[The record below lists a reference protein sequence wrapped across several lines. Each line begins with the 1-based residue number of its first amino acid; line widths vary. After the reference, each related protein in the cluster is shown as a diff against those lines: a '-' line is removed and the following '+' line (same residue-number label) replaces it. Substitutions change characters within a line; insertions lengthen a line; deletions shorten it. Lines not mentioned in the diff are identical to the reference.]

1 MECGTQTSRPF
12 FSHQSG
18 SLGSLPSL
26 QPLSHQARARSRHGF
41 PTRWLRFLTCL
52 PSFHSEARNPE
63 PGTRNLCF
71 RPRVRPEEDLL
82 HTSVSGPCPWGSV
95 SYGSALGYLE
105 CIRGTWRRRRQQRL
119 GAVGWGSWGP
129 LRWPEVS
136 SGQLAEARGRNG
148 YTPSAGS
155 SSGLTLRFGVYL
167 PTQWPGDPWCCCC
180 R

>member
-1 MECGTQTSRPF
+1 MWNPDFSPLLLSPVWFLRILAFSPASVTPSWGTFTSRFPHPLASL
-12 FSHQSG
+12 SH
-18 SLGSLPSL
+18 LPSL
-26 QPLSHQARARSRHGF
+26 LSFRS
-41 PTRWLRFLTCL
+41 
-52 PSFHSEARNPE
+52 PE

-82 HTSVSGPCPWGSV
+82 HISVSGPCPWRSV
-95 SYGSALGYLE
+95 SYGSVLGYLK
-105 CIRGTWRRRRQQRL
+105 CIWGTWRRWRRRQQRL
-119 GAVGWGSWGP
+119 GGVGWGSRGP

-155 SSGLTLRFGVYL
+155 SSGLTLRLGVYL
-167 PTQWPGDPWCCCC
+167 PMQWPGDPWCCCC